1 MKSLYAKAR
10 IVIFVYLQNVK
21 DVLGVEMWHCINEL
35 TMHIL
40 QNHIGLLSPNDWSNN
55 KYYICI
61 SIESNMR
68 TLLTN
73 LFSSLTIG
81 KRQEFETETHD
92 VLSTY
97 KKGKGSGIWKSQE
110 VLSTYRK
117 GGKGAGIWNRDSAL

>member
-1 MKSLYAKAR
+1 MVNFTIIITMKSLYAKAR

-68 TLLTN
+68 TLLSN
-73 LFSSLTIG
+73 LF
-81 KRQEFETETHD
+81 
-92 VLSTY
+92 
-97 KKGKGSGIWKSQE
+97 
-110 VLSTYRK
+110 
-117 GGKGAGIWNRDSAL
+117 